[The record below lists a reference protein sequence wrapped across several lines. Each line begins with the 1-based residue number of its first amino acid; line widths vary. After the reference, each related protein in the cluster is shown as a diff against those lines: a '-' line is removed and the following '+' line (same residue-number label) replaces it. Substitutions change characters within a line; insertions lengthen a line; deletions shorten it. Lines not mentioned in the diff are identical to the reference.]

1 MKKKLMFIILFM
13 LGLVVISTENVL
25 AAGVTSYV
33 SCGSTALPSEIAGII
48 RAVFLILQICVPVG
62 IIVMGSLDFA
72 KAVIAS
78 DADKIK
84 KNQKK
89 FITRLITGALV
100 FFVFVIVKFA
110 IRITDTTS
118 GGYANCLN
126 CLINSNEGC
135 HTETES
141 PFNPDASADDDEDED
156 DDDDDD
162 DDEGSSGGGR
172 R

>member
-141 PFNPDASADDDEDED
+141 PFNPDASTDDDE
-156 DDDDDD
+156 
-162 DDEGSSGGGR
+162 
-172 R
+172 

>member
-141 PFNPDASADDDEDED
+141 PFNPDASADDD
-156 DDDDDD
+156 DD
-162 DDEGSSGGGR
+162 DDEGGSGGGR

>member
-13 LGLVVISTENVL
+13 VGLVAILTENVF

-48 RAVFLILQICVPVG
+48 RAIFLILQICVPLG

-100 FFVFVIVKFA
+100 FFVFAVVKFA
-110 IRITDTTS
+110 VRITDTTS

-141 PFNPDASADDDEDED
+141 PFNPDASADDEDDED
-156 DDDDDD
+156 D
-162 DDEGSSGGGR
+162 EGGSGGGGR
-172 R
+172 

>member
-48 RAVFLILQICVPVG
+48 RAVFLIFQICVPVG

-100 FFVFVIVKFA
+100 FFVFVVVKF
-110 IRITDTTS
+110 IIKITDTTS

-141 PFNPDASADDDEDED
+141 PFNPDVPGIGEDSDLEGDEE
-156 DDDDDD
+156 
-162 DDEGSSGGGR
+162 
-172 R
+172 

>member
-110 IRITDTTS
+110 IRITMQTV
-118 GGYANCLN
+118 
-126 CLINSNEGC
+126 
-135 HTETES
+135 
-141 PFNPDASADDDEDED
+141 
-156 DDDDDD
+156 
-162 DDEGSSGGGR
+162 
-172 R
+172 

>member
-1 MKKKLMFIILFM
+1 MKKKLIFIILFM
-13 LGLVVISTENVL
+13 LCLVVISTENVL

-48 RAVFLILQICVPVG
+48 RAVFLILQICVPIG

-100 FFVFVIVKFA
+100 FFVFVVVKF
-110 IRITDTTS
+110 IIKITDTTT

-135 HTETES
+135 HAETES
-141 PFNPDASADDDEDED
+141 PFNPNVPGIGEESELEGDEE
-156 DDDDDD
+156 
-162 DDEGSSGGGR
+162 
-172 R
+172 

>member
-13 LGLVVISTENVL
+13 VGLVVILTENVF

-48 RAVFLILQICVPVG
+48 RAIFLILQICVPVG

-100 FFVFVIVKFA
+100 FFVFVVVKFA

-141 PFNPDASADDDEDED
+141 PFNPDASADDD
-156 DDDDDD
+156 
-162 DDEGSSGGGR
+162 DDEGGSGGGGR
-172 R
+172 

>member
-1 MKKKLMFIILFM
+1 MKKKLMFSILIM
-13 LGLVVISTENVL
+13 LGLVVISTDNVL

-48 RAVFLILQICVPVG
+48 RAIFLILQICVPLG
-62 IIVMGSLDFA
+62 IIVMGSLDFV

-100 FFVFVIVKFA
+100 FFVFLVVKFV
-110 IRITDTTS
+110 IKIVDNTS

-126 CLINSNEGC
+126 CLINSNSGC
-135 HTETES
+135 NTETES
-141 PFNPDASADDDEDED
+141 PFNPDASETGGTPELEGDDE
-156 DDDDDD
+156 
-162 DDEGSSGGGR
+162 
-172 R
+172 

>member
-13 LGLVVISTENVL
+13 VGLVVISTENVF

-89 FITRLITGALV
+89 FINRLITGALV

-110 IRITDTTS
+110 IRITDTTT

-141 PFNPDASADDDEDED
+141 PFNPDASADDD
-156 DDDDDD
+156 
-162 DDEGSSGGGR
+162 DDEGGSGGGGR
-172 R
+172 

>member
-1 MKKKLMFIILFM
+1 MFIIFFV
-13 LGLVVISTENVL
+13 LGLVVISTENVF

-100 FFVFVIVKFA
+100 FFVFAIVKFA
-110 IRITDTTS
+110 ISITDTTS

-141 PFNPDASADDDEDED
+141 PFNPDAST
-156 DDDDDD
+156 DDD
-162 DDEGSSGGGR
+162 DDEGGSGGGGR
-172 R
+172 

>member
-13 LGLVVISTENVL
+13 LGLVVISAENVF

-100 FFVFVIVKFA
+100 FFVFAVVKF
-110 IRITDTTS
+110 IIKITDTTT

-141 PFNPDASADDDEDED
+141 PFNPDASADDD
-156 DDDDDD
+156 
-162 DDEGSSGGGR
+162 DDEGGSGGGGR
-172 R
+172 

>member
-48 RAVFLILQICVPVG
+48 RAVFLILQICVPIG

-141 PFNPDASADDDEDED
+141 PFNPDASADD
-156 DDDDDD
+156 
-162 DDEGSSGGGR
+162 EGGSGGGGR
-172 R
+172 

>member
-13 LGLVVISTENVL
+13 VGLVVISTENVF

-100 FFVFVIVKFA
+100 FFVFVVVKF
-110 IRITDTTS
+110 IIKITDTTT

-141 PFNPDASADDDEDED
+141 PFNPDASGIGEESELEGDEE
-156 DDDDDD
+156 
-162 DDEGSSGGGR
+162 
-172 R
+172 

>member
-141 PFNPDASADDDEDED
+141 PFNPDASADDD
-156 DDDDDD
+156 
-162 DDEGSSGGGR
+162 DDEGGSGGGGR
-172 R
+172 